1 MKKPFALLLALV
13 LCIGLISGC
22 GAKKLSHSHD
32 GLILRLPED
41 YLDLSDE
48 TYAQEWDFMYGL
60 APITLSGLQDE
71 KSLFDTD
78 LQGYGQLILKSNDLS
93 STLTEK
99 DGIPTFTYE
108 SGSYTYVVT
117 LWETKDAYWTVQA
130 YCPTADFQEVKDSMW
145 DILAD
150 IKV

>member
-32 GLILRLPED
+32 GLTLRLPEE
-41 YLDLSDE
+41 YLDLSDQA
-48 TYAQEWDFMYGL
+48 YAQDWDFMYGL
-60 APITLSGLQDE
+60 APITISGLQDA
-71 KSLFDTD
+71 KALFNTD
-78 LQGYGQLILKSNDLS
+78 LPGYGQLILKSNDLACP
-93 STLTEK
+93 LTEK
-99 DGIPTFTYE
+99 DGIPTFTYQ

-130 YCPTADFQEVKDSMW
+130 YCPTADYENVSASMW
-145 DILAD
+145 EILAD